1 MIKFDLRT
9 SVSADCTYRNTER
22 KEVEKM
28 EQEYGPGATL
38 NVNISKDG
46 DKPEA
51 GVGDVDD
58 GSSVDPSTKRL
69 NSGVS
74 FVRIGIE
81 SGDEEEN
88 EIIEDSTKGQMKT
101 ETNTEE
107 NRQILAVDDA
117 TEQPVKTGGAYEML
131 EAEGDVWELDD

>member
-1 MIKFDLRT
+1 MTDNVHNKGGSSTHGTVDPEYERI
-9 SVSADCTYRNTER
+9 R

-46 DKPEA
+46 DKPS

-58 GSSVDPSTKRL
+58 KSSVGASTKRL
-69 NSGVS
+69 NSGIS

-81 SGDEEEN
+81 SGEEEEN
-88 EIIEDSTKGQMKT
+88 EIVEDSRNNKR
-101 ETNTEE
+101 
-107 NRQILAVDDA
+107 NRDNN
-117 TEQPVKTGGAYEML
+117 
-131 EAEGDVWELDD
+131 